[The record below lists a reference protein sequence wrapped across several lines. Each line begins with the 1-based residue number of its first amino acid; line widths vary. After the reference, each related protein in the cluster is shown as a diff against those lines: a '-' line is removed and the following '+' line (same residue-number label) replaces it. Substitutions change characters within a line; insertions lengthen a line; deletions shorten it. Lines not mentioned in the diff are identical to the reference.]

1 MATPLGSACP
11 LEGPGWRPLSAME
24 WEHLETRAAVP
35 FRDPQGNA
43 TADAIL
49 ERRRDEQ
56 EHCGYE
62 PTNAWQRRWA
72 HTRQTRETLEPQS

>member
-49 ERRRDEQ
+49 EGRRDEQ
-56 EHCGYE
+56 ERCGYE

-72 HTRQTRETLEPQS
+72 HTRQKRETLEPQS